1 MKIKKILGM
10 AGNRRIAIIG
20 EGKIGKIVA
29 DYFILNN
36 LKQFIKGGIFLV
48 DDGYK
53 KKELYCN
60 IPIYEMTEFIEKGE
74 MEKYL
79 FLNTVTS
86 VDSEIYKNYLVQK
99 GITDIIDLNGSEM
112 AIKISTNY
120 WLEYF
125 YQRDIPTDNQELRI
139 GQFVFPN
146 PFLST
151 VPNDT
156 KYSFLADVR
165 ELIVPIWLDDY
176 TKCDEGPYESKHV
189 CVAENDVVIDCGANI
204 GISTANAIAKKCKK
218 VYSFEPVMNDSIL
231 KCKKLFGERMMLCL
245 KALSDYE
252 GTAAIHINSEA
263 SDDNSIYHIQNTL
276 KEVKMVE
283 VTTIDAFCK
292 KKNVKRVDYIKFYID
307 DLEGRML
314 LGAKEII
321 RRDTPKL
328 AIFPCLPQNTMELKM
343 KLERIIRGI
352 NVNYKVEYAW
362 NKMFAYI
369 ES

>member
-1 MKIKKILGM
+1 MKIEKILRI
-10 AGNRRIAIIG
+10 AGDRRIAIIG

-36 LKQFIKGGIFLV
+36 LEQFIKRGIFLV

-74 MEKYL
+74 VEEYL
-79 FLNTVTS
+79 YLNTVTS
-86 VDSEIYKNYLVQK
+86 IDSKIYKNYLVEK
-99 GITDIIDLNGSEM
+99 GINDIIDLNASEM
-112 AIKISTNY
+112 AIKISTDY
-120 WLEYF
+120 WLKYF
-125 YQRDIPTDNQELRI
+125 HQRDISTDNQELRI

-146 PFLST
+146 PFLNT
-151 VPNDT
+151 VPKDT

-176 TKCDEGPYESKHV
+176 TKCDEGPYESKNV
-189 CVAENDVVIDCGANI
+189 RIMNNDVVIDCGANI

-218 VYSFEPVMNDSIL
+218 VYSFEPVMNDSL
-231 KCKKLFGERMMLCL
+231 KKCKKLFGEKMTLCL
-245 KALSDYE
+245 QALSDYE
-252 GTAAIHINSEA
+252 GTAIIHINSEA
-263 SDDNSIYHIQNTL
+263 NDDNSIYHIQNTL
-276 KEVKMVE
+276 NEMRTVE
-283 VTTIDAFCK
+283 VTTVDVFCK
-292 KKNVKRVDYIKFYID
+292 NNNVEKVDFIKFYID

-343 KLERIIRGI
+343 KLEQIIKDI
-352 NVNYKVEYAW
+352 NENYKVEYAW
-362 NKMFAYI
+362 NKMFAYM
-369 ES
+369 EL